1 MSSLRRILKNHTNF
15 QINFGNGT
23 ILEQV
28 NKVVFD
34 PLSAAKVTQT
44 CHHLERKL

>member
-1 MSSLRRILKNHTNF
+1 MSSLQRILKNHTNF
-15 QINFGNGT
+15 QINFANGT

-28 NKVVFD
+28 NKVVFG
-34 PLSAAKVTQT
+34 PPNAAKVTQT